1 MDYKVI
7 YIHGQIRFLPTI
19 NQLKGENKAFFVAQ
33 LWKGVVLIIQKEQT
47 GGNLAVKCVS
57 TL

>member
-1 MDYKVI
+1 MLMANKDSC
-7 YIHGQIRFLPTI
+7 Q
-19 NQLKGENKAFFVAQ
+19 QLNNWIGENKAFFVAQ
-33 LWKGVVLIIQKEQT
+33 LWKGVVLTIQKEQT